1 MQDLLLSVAAP
12 AQGRL
17 VADSSDGD
25 LNALARQ
32 TIGERAGLFQVAKK
46 NGNLEIDVSSK
57 ILEVADCFPIT
68 IGKDE
73 NVVSAIGK
81 ALNLAG

>member
-1 MQDLLLSVAAP
+1 MRSAAIRTDVP
-12 AQGRL
+12 RP
-17 VADSSDGD
+17 SSSWAWAHS
-25 LNALARQ
+25 LQ
-32 TIGERAGLFQVAKK
+32 K
-46 NGNLEIDVSSK
+46 NGNLEIDMSSK

-73 NVVSAIGK
+73 NVVSAIGI